1 MKKYLLFIGIDISKS
16 WIDASLT
23 IDGEKTNMLH
33 RRFSNTE
40 KGFVQLLSWVGIHA
54 NKLSVLD
61 SWLFCMEHT
70 GVYTLPLCAFLE
82 CKNLDFVIESALQ
95 IKRSIG
101 IRRGKDDKSD
111 SKDIAQYAF
120 LHAKRLKVSVLP
132 AEQMMRL
139 KNLLAH
145 RARLVKQRT
154 MLKSSIK
161 EFKSF
166 MPEHFSPDC
175 IEEDSKELIKVLS
188 SKIGSVEKQLVK
200 IIETDKELQRLY
212 ELVKSV
218 KGIGLISAITLL
230 VYTNCFKSFRNARK
244 FACYIAIAPFTRQ
257 SGISLKLPGR
267 INKMG
272 YTKIKVL
279 LSSCALTATK
289 YDHQLKA
296 YYQRKLSEGKTKS
309 SALNAVKNKLISR
322 VFAVVKR
329 GTPYVELQY

>member
-1 MKKYLLFIGIDISKS
+1 MKKYLLFVGVDISKS

-23 IDGEKTNMLH
+23 IDGEKRNMLH
-33 RRFSNTE
+33 RRFSNRE
-40 KGFVQLLSWVGIHA
+40 KGFVELLNWVELQA
-54 NKLSVLD
+54 NRLGASG
-61 SWLFCMEHT
+61 SCLFCMEHT

-82 CKNLDFVIESALQ
+82 CKKIDFVIESALQ

-111 SKDIAQYAF
+111 SKDIAHYVY
-120 LHAKRLKVSVLP
+120 LHAKRLKVSLLP

-161 EFKSF
+161 EYKSF
-166 MPEHFSPDC
+166 MPEHFSPSC
-175 IEEDSKELIKVLS
+175 IEEDSQELIKVLS
-188 SKIGSVEKQLVK
+188 SKIRSVEKQMLK
-200 IIETDKELQRLY
+200 IIENDRELQRLY
-212 ELVKSV
+212 ELVNSV
-218 KGIGLISAITLL
+218 KGIGVISTITLL
-230 VYTNCFKSFRNARK
+230 VYTNCFKSFTNARK
-244 FACYIAIAPFTRQ
+244 FSCYIAIAPFSKQ
-257 SGISLKLPGR
+257 SGTSMNLPGR

-289 YDHQLKA
+289 FDRQLKA
-296 YYQRKLSEGKTKS
+296 YYERKLSEGKTKS
-309 SALNAVKNKLISR
+309 CALNAVKNKLIAR
-322 VFAVVKR
+322 VFAVVRR